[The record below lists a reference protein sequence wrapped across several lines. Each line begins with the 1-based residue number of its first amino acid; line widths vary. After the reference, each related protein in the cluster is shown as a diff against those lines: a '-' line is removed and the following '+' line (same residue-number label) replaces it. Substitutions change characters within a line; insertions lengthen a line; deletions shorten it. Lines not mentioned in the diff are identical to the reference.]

1 MHDFL
6 GALQSEFDFKD
17 GNSPYLTSR
26 GKYSGGT
33 WMTPQERS
41 ELVMEII
48 ELRMQLQELRAQVSP
63 SKAAQKPKGL
73 LMKLT
78 R

>member
-1 MHDFL
+1 MSLQTNKPSDFNSL
-6 GALQSEFDFKD
+6 SE
-17 GNSPYLTSR
+17 L
-26 GKYSGGT
+26 
-33 WMTPQERS
+33 QERS